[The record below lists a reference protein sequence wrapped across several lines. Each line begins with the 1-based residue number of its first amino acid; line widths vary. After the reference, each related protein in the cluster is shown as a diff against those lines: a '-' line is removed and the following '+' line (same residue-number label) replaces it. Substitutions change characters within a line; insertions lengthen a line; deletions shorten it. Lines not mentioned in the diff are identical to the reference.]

1 MGATSNYKTRKRPMT
16 MAQAVE
22 DLLRGFQ
29 LDVETIGDE
38 AAKQRRRLLLRGVRV
53 GLWAVVDK
61 PAVRDVAQALRAELF
76 GHPLPVAA
84 DEDDIRCHSGTMTE
98 EDDDDR

>member
-29 LDVETIGDE
+29 LDAEMVGDE

-53 GLWAVVDK
+53 GLWAAVDK

-76 GHPLPVAA
+76 GHSLPAVTDE
-84 DEDDIRCHSGTMTE
+84 DEDDVRCHSGA
-98 EDDDDR
+98 DDEVMK

>member
-84 DEDDIRCHSGTMTE
+84 DEDDDELCQSGT
-98 EDDDDR
+98 DDEVMK

>member
-1 MGATSNYKTRKRPMT
+1 MADGYRPDRPRQQAILPATSANLER
-16 MAQAVE
+16 
-22 DLLRGFQ
+22 LLRDFQ
-29 LDVETIGDE
+29 RDVETIGDE

-84 DEDDIRCHSGTMTE
+84 DEDDDELCQSGTDE
-98 EDDDDR
+98 V